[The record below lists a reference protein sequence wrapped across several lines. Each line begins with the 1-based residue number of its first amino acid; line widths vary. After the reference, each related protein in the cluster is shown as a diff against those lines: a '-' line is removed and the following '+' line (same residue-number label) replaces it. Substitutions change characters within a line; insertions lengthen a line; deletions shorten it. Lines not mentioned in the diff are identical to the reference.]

1 MISARQA
8 LNDIERAILG
18 VRRDEDRLVAMLADT
33 KAEGDRLRA
42 EKADAFRAL
51 ARLRLDA
58 IARDDVVGELDSVE
72 RRARVLLDKRRDRL
86 SELKASRT
94 GALEK
99 LEQLEDQRAAAAKLR
114 DAAIEAVEAKT
125 EAIEARL
132 ANEDEWQR
140 LTAALEAAQATS
152 AAAGEKRQQAES
164 DRAIKGKPYEDDR
177 LFMYLWQHGYGTSA
191 YRAGAL
197 VRYFDGKVARLA
209 GYDAARANY
218 FMLNEIPLRLAEHA
232 ERLKTDVA
240 AAITSRQ
247 AYERAALE
255 ADGIKP
261 LEAAVADADRALA
274 KVETD
279 IARVRS
285 DVDSIDKETA
295 KTIDDSA
302 DPAVRGVID
311 DLAGTL
317 ARADMLELVRR
328 AEATPTPEDD
338 RIVKSLRQIERDL
351 VRVDAQAE
359 ELRRTSIDMAN
370 KRQELEHSREVF
382 RNSGYDR
389 PNGTFSNGDAIGS
402 LIGGIISGAITAA
415 VLEGAFRDGYRYSG
429 PRSRDDFG
437 GSWGGGGGPWGGD
450 GGGFG
455 TGGGFGGGG
464 DSGGDGFKTGGG
476 F

>member
-42 EKADAFRAL
+42 EQADAFRAL

-58 IARDDVVGELDSVE
+58 IARDEVVGELDSVE
-72 RRARVLLDKRRDRL
+72 RRARAALDKRRDRL
-86 SELKASRT
+86 AELKASRE
-94 GALEK
+94 GASSK
-99 LEQLEDQRAAAAKLR
+99 LEDLEDKRAAAAKLR
-114 DAAIEAVEAKT
+114 DAAIEAVETKT
-125 EAIEARL
+125 DAVEARL
-132 ANEDEWQR
+132 AAEDEWKR
-140 LTAALEAAQATS
+140 LTAAIEAAEAIAS
-152 AAAGEKRQQAES
+152 AAEEKRRQAEQ
-164 DRAIKGKPYEDDR
+164 DRAVKGKPYEDDR
-177 LFMYLWQHGYGTSA
+177 LFMYLWQRGYGTSV

-197 VRYFDGKVARLA
+197 TRYFDGKVARLA
-209 GYDAARANY
+209 GYDAARVNY
-218 FMLNEIPLRLAEHA
+218 FMLTEIPTRLAEHA
-232 ERLKTDVA
+232 ERLKAEVA
-240 AAITSRQ
+240 AAVVARQ

-261 LEAAVADADRALA
+261 LEAAVADADRVLA

-279 IARVRS
+279 IARVKS
-285 DVDSIDKETA
+285 DVDSIDKETVA
-295 KTIDDSA
+295 ALDDNG
-302 DPAVRGVID
+302 DPAVRGVIE

-317 ARADMLELVRR
+317 ARADMVELVRR

-338 RIVKSLRQIERDL
+338 RIVKQLRQVERDL
-351 VRVDAQAE
+351 IRVDAQAE
-359 ELRRTSIDMAN
+359 ELRRASIDVAT
-370 KRQELEHSREVF
+370 KRQELEHSRDVF
-382 RNSGYDR
+382 RRSGYDR
-389 PNGTFSNGDAIGS
+389 PNGSFANGDTIGS

-429 PRSRDDFG
+429 SNRRDDFG
-437 GSWGGGGGPWGGD
+437 GSWGGGGSWGDSGS
-450 GGGFG
+450 FG

-464 DSGGDGFKTGGG
+464 DSGNDGFSTGGG

>member
-33 KAEGDRLRA
+33 KAESDRLRA

-58 IARDDVVGELDSVE
+58 IARDEVVGELDSIE
-72 RRARVLLDKRRDRL
+72 RRARTLLDKRRDRL

-94 GALEK
+94 GASEK
-99 LEQLEDQRAAAAKLR
+99 LEQLDYQRVAAVKQR

-125 EAIEARL
+125 EAVEARL
-132 ANEDEWQR
+132 AEEAEWQR
-140 LTAALEAAQATS
+140 LTAAIQVAETT
-152 AAAGEKRQQAES
+152 AAAAEEKRQQAES
-164 DRAIKGKPYEDDR
+164 DRSIKGKPYEDDR
-177 LFMYLWQHGYGTSA
+177 LFMYLWQHGYGTSS
-191 YRAGAL
+191 YRAGSL

-232 ERLKTDVA
+232 ERLKADVA
-240 AAITSRQ
+240 AAITARQ

-261 LEAAVADADRALA
+261 LEAAVAEADRVLS

-295 KTIDDSA
+295 KAIDDNG

-317 ARADMLELVRR
+317 ARADMVELVRL

-359 ELRRTSIDMAN
+359 ELRRSSIDMAN

-382 RNSGYDR
+382 RRSGYDR
-389 PNGTFSNGDAIGS
+389 PNGSFSNGDAIGG

-415 VLEGAFRDGYRYSG
+415 VLEGAFRDGYQSSG

-437 GSWGGGGGPWGGD
+437 GPWGGGGSWGGD

-464 DSGGDGFKTGGG
+464 DSGDDGFSTGDGF
-476 F
+476 

>member
-58 IARDDVVGELDSVE
+58 IAHDEVVGELDSVE
-72 RRARVLLDKRRDRL
+72 RRARSVLDKRRDRL
-86 SELKASRT
+86 GELKTSRE
-94 GALEK
+94 GAARK
-99 LEQLEDQRAAAAKLR
+99 LEELDDKRVAAVKLR

-125 EAIEARL
+125 DAVEARL
-132 ANEDEWQR
+132 AMEDEWKR
-140 LTAALEAAQATS
+140 LS
-152 AAAGEKRQQAES
+152 AAIEMAEATASAAEEKLRQAEG
-164 DRAIKGKPYEDDR
+164 DRALKGKPYEDDR
-177 LFMYLWQHGYGTSA
+177 LFMYLWQCGYGTSA
-191 YRAGAL
+191 YRAGPL
-197 VRYFDGKVARLA
+197 SRYFDGKVARLA

-232 ERLKTDVA
+232 DRLKADVA
-240 AAITSRQ
+240 QAVLARQ
-247 AYERAALE
+247 AHERAALE
-255 ADGIKP
+255 AEGIKS

-285 DVDSIDKETA
+285 DVDSIDKETRA
-295 KTIDDSA
+295 TLDDNG
-302 DPAVRGVID
+302 DPAVRGVLD

-317 ARADMLELVRR
+317 ARADMVELVRR

-338 RIVKSLRQIERDL
+338 RIVKQLRQIERDL

-359 ELRRTSIDMAN
+359 ELRRTSIDIAN

-382 RNSGYDR
+382 RQSGYDR
-389 PNGTFSNGDAIGS
+389 PNGSFSNGDTIGS

-415 VLEGAFRDGYRYSG
+415 VLEGALRDGYRYSE
-429 PRSRDDFG
+429 PRHRDDFG
-437 GSWGGGGGPWGGD
+437 GGWGSGGSWGGD

-455 TGGGFGGGG
+455 SGGGFGGGG
-464 DSGGDGFKTGGG
+464 DSGGDGFRTGGG

>member
-58 IARDDVVGELDSVE
+58 IAGGEMVGELDSVE
-72 RRARVLLDKRRDRL
+72 RRARVVLDKRRDRL
-86 SELKASRT
+86 VELKASRE
-94 GALEK
+94 GASKK
-99 LEQLEDQRAAAAKLR
+99 LQDLEDQRAAAVKQR
-114 DAAIEAVEAKT
+114 DAAIDLVEAKT
-125 EAIEARL
+125 DAVEARL

-140 LTAALEAAQATS
+140 LTAAVEAAETTATAAEGKRRQAD
-152 AAAGEKRQQAES
+152 E
-164 DRAIKGKPYEDDR
+164 DRAVKGKPYEADR
-177 LFMYLWQHGYGTSA
+177 LFMYLWQHGYGTST
-191 YRAGAL
+191 YRAGPLA
-197 VRYFDGKVARLA
+197 RYFDGKVARLA
-209 GYDAARANY
+209 GYDAARINY
-218 FMLNEIPLRLAEHA
+218 FMLTEIPLRLAEHA
-232 ERLKTDVA
+232 ERLKADVA
-240 AAITSRQ
+240 EAVAARQ
-247 AYERAALE
+247 AHERAALE
-255 ADGIKP
+255 ADGIRP
-261 LEAAVADADRALA
+261 LEAAVAEADRALA

-295 KTIDDSA
+295 TALDDKG

-317 ARADMLELVRR
+317 ARADIVELVRR

-370 KRQELEHSREVF
+370 KRQELEHSRDVF
-382 RNSGYDR
+382 RRSGYDR
-389 PNGTFSNGDAIGS
+389 PNGNFSNGDMIGNM
-402 LIGGIISGAITAA
+402 IGGIISGAITAA

-429 PRSRDDFG
+429 SGRRDDFG
-437 GSWGGGGGPWGGD
+437 GNWGGGGSWGD

>member
-42 EKADAFRAL
+42 EQADAFRAL

-58 IARDDVVGELDSVE
+58 IARDEVVGELDSVE
-72 RRARVLLDKRRDRL
+72 RRARAALDKRRDRL
-86 SELKASRT
+86 AELKASRE
-94 GALEK
+94 GASKK
-99 LEQLEDQRAAAAKLR
+99 LEDLEDKRAAAAKLR
-114 DAAIEAVEAKT
+114 DAAIEVVETKSDAVEA
-125 EAIEARL
+125 RL
-132 ANEDEWQR
+132 VAEDEWKR
-140 LTAALEAAQATS
+140 LTAAIEAAEATAS
-152 AAAGEKRQQAES
+152 AAEEKRRQAEQ
-164 DRAIKGKPYEDDR
+164 DRAVKGEPYENDR
-177 LFMYLWQHGYGTSA
+177 LFMYLWQRGYGTSA

-197 VRYFDGKVARLA
+197 TRYFDAKVARIA
-209 GYDAARANY
+209 GYDAARVNY
-218 FMLNEIPLRLAEHA
+218 FMLTEIPTRLAEHA
-232 ERLKTDVA
+232 ERLKAEVA
-240 AAITSRQ
+240 AAVTARQ

-255 ADGIKP
+255 ADGIQP

-274 KVETD
+274 KIETD

-295 KTIDDSA
+295 AALDDNG
-302 DPAVRGVID
+302 DPAVRGVIE

-317 ARADMLELVRR
+317 ARADMVELVRR

-338 RIVKSLRQIERDL
+338 RIVKQLRQIERDL
-351 VRVDAQAE
+351 IRVDAQAE
-359 ELRRTSIDMAN
+359 ELRRASIDVAT
-370 KRQELEHSREVF
+370 KRQELEHSRDLF
-382 RNSGYDR
+382 RRNGYDR
-389 PNGTFSNGDAIGS
+389 PNGSFTNGDTIGS

-429 PRSRDDFG
+429 SSRRDDFG
-437 GSWGGGGGPWGGD
+437 GSFGGGGAWGD
-450 GGGFG
+450 NGGFG

-464 DSGGDGFKTGGG
+464 GDSGNDGFSTGGG

>member
-18 VRRDEDRLVAMLADT
+18 VRRDEDRLVAMLGDT

-42 EKADAFRAL
+42 EKADGFRAL

-58 IARDDVVGELDSVE
+58 IARDEVVGELDSVE
-72 RRARVLLDKRRDRL
+72 RRARVALDKRRDRL
-86 SELKASRT
+86 AELKASRE
-94 GALEK
+94 GASKK
-99 LEQLEDQRAAAAKLR
+99 LEELEDKRAAAAKLR
-114 DAAIEAVEAKT
+114 DAAIEAVETKT
-125 EAIEARL
+125 DAVEARL
-132 ANEDEWQR
+132 AAEDEWKR
-140 LTAALEAAQATS
+140 LTAAIETSEAT
-152 AAAGEKRQQAES
+152 AAAADEKRRQAEQ
-164 DRAIKGKPYEDDR
+164 DRAVKGKPYEVDR
-177 LFMYLWQHGYGTSA
+177 LFMYLWQRGYGTSA
-191 YRAGAL
+191 YRAGPLA
-197 VRYFDGKVARLA
+197 RYFDAKVARLA
-209 GYDAARANY
+209 GYDAARINY
-218 FMLNEIPLRLAEHA
+218 YMLTEIPLRLAEHA
-232 ERLKTDVA
+232 ERLKADVA
-240 AAITSRQ
+240 AAVVARQ
-247 AYERAALE
+247 AHERAALE

-295 KTIDDSA
+295 AALDDNG

-317 ARADMLELVRR
+317 ARADMVELVRR

-338 RIVKSLRQIERDL
+338 LIVKRLRQIERDL
-351 VRVDAQAE
+351 VRVDAQAD
-359 ELRRTSIDMAN
+359 ELRRTSIDMAT
-370 KRQELEHSREVF
+370 KRQELEHSRDVF
-382 RNSGYDR
+382 RRSGYDR
-389 PNGTFSNGDAIGS
+389 PNGSFSNGDTIGG

-429 PRSRDDFG
+429 SGRRDDFG
-437 GSWGGGGGPWGGD
+437 GSWSGGLSGGGD
-450 GGGFG
+450 GFG

-464 DSGGDGFKTGGG
+464 DSGGDGFTTGGG

>member
-1 MISARQA
+1 MISAQQA

-33 KAEGDRLRA
+33 KAEGDRLRS

-58 IARDDVVGELDSVE
+58 IARDEVVGELDSVE
-72 RRARVLLDKRRDRL
+72 RRARGVLDKRRDRL
-86 SELKASRT
+86 AELKASRE
-94 GALEK
+94 GASKK
-99 LEQLEDQRAAAAKLR
+99 LEDLEDQRAAAVKVR
-114 DAAIEAVEAKT
+114 DAAIDVVEAKT
-125 EAIEARL
+125 DAVEARL
-132 ANEDEWQR
+132 ATEDEWRR
-140 LTAALEAAQATS
+140 LTAAVEAAEATAT
-152 AAAGEKRQQAES
+152 AAEQKRRQAEE
-164 DRAIKGKPYEDDR
+164 DRAVKGKPYEADR
-177 LFMYLWQHGYGTSA
+177 LFMYLWQRGYGTST
-191 YRAGAL
+191 YRAGPLA
-197 VRYFDGKVARLA
+197 RYFDGKVARLA
-209 GYDAARANY
+209 GYDAARVNY
-218 FMLNEIPLRLAEHA
+218 FMLTEIPLRLAEHA
-232 ERLKTDVA
+232 ERLKADLATAVA
-240 AAITSRQ
+240 ARQ
-247 AYERAALE
+247 AHERAALE

-261 LEAAVADADRALA
+261 LEAAVAEADRALA
-274 KVETD
+274 KIETD

-285 DVDSIDKETA
+285 DVDSMDKETA
-295 KTIDDSA
+295 TALDDNG

-317 ARADMLELVRR
+317 ARADMVELVRQ

-370 KRQELEHSREVF
+370 KRQELEHSRDFF
-382 RNSGYDR
+382 RRSGYDR
-389 PNGTFSNGDAIGS
+389 PNGSFSNGDTIGNM
-402 LIGGIISGAITAA
+402 IGGIISGAITAA
-415 VLEGAFRDGYRYSG
+415 VLEGVFRDGYRYSG
-429 PRSRDDFG
+429 SGRRDDFG
-437 GSWGGGGGPWGGD
+437 GNWSGGGSWGD
-450 GGGFG
+450 SGGFG

>member
-1 MISARQA
+1 MISAQQA

-42 EKADAFRAL
+42 GQADAFRAL

-58 IARDDVVGELDSVE
+58 IARDEVVGELDSVE
-72 RRARVLLDKRRDRL
+72 RRARAALDKRRDRL
-86 SELKASRT
+86 AELKSSREGASQKLDE
-94 GALEK
+94 LEGK
-99 LEQLEDQRAAAAKLR
+99 REAAVKLR
-114 DAAIEAVEAKT
+114 DAAIAAVEAKT
-125 EAIEARL
+125 DAVEARL
-132 ANEDEWQR
+132 ATEGEWQA
-140 LTAALEAAQATS
+140 LSAAVATAEATAAAAE
-152 AAAGEKRQQAES
+152 EKRRQAEE
-164 DRAIKGKPYEDDR
+164 DRAVKGKPYEDDR
-177 LFMYLWQHGYGTSA
+177 LFMYLWQRGYGTSA
-191 YRAGAL
+191 YRAGPL
-197 VRYFDGKVARLA
+197 TRYFDGKVAKLA
-209 GYDAARANY
+209 GYDAARVNY
-218 FMLNEIPLRLAEHA
+218 FMLTEIPLRLAEHA
-232 ERLKTDVA
+232 ERLKADVA
-240 AAITSRQ
+240 TAVAARQ

-255 ADGIKP
+255 ADGIGP
-261 LEAAVADADRALA
+261 LEAAVAEADRALA

-295 KTIDDSA
+295 AALDDNG

-317 ARADMLELVRR
+317 SRSDMVELVRR

-338 RIVKSLRQIERDL
+338 RIVKQLRQIERDL

-359 ELRRTSIDMAN
+359 ELRRTSIDMAS
-370 KRQELEHSREVF
+370 KRQELEHSRDTF
-382 RNSGYDR
+382 RRNGYDR
-389 PNGTFSNGDAIGS
+389 PNGSFSNGETIGN

-415 VLEGAFRDGYRYSG
+415 VLEGAFRDGYRRGES
-429 PRSRDDFG
+429 RRRDDFGGGPWGGG
-437 GSWGGGGGPWGGD
+437 GSWGGGGRSG

-455 TGGGFGGGG
+455 TGGGSGGG
-464 DSGGDGFKTGGG
+464 GFKTGGG

>member
-33 KAEGDRLRA
+33 KAEGDRLRT

-58 IARDDVVGELDSVE
+58 IARDEVVGELDSVE
-72 RRARVLLDKRRDRL
+72 RRARAALDKRRDRL
-86 SELKASRT
+86 AELKASRE
-94 GALEK
+94 GASKK
-99 LEQLEDQRAAAAKLR
+99 LEDLEDQREQAMKLR
-114 DAAIEAVEAKT
+114 DAAIETVETKTDAV
-125 EAIEARL
+125 EARL
-132 ANEDEWQR
+132 AMEDEWKR
-140 LTAALEAAQATS
+140 LTLVVEAAEATAT
-152 AAAGEKRQQAES
+152 AAEDKRRQAEE
-164 DRAIKGKPYEDDR
+164 DRAVKGKPYEDDR
-177 LFMYLWQHGYGTSA
+177 LFMYLWLRGYGTSV
-191 YRAGAL
+191 YRAGPLA
-197 VRYFDGKVARLA
+197 RYFDGKVARLA
-209 GYDAARANY
+209 GYDAARVNY
-218 FMLNEIPLRLAEHA
+218 FMLTEIPLRLAEHA
-232 ERLKTDVA
+232 ERLKADVA
-240 AAITSRQ
+240 AAVAARQ
-247 AYERAALE
+247 AHERAALE
-255 ADGIKP
+255 VDGIKP

-285 DVDSIDKETA
+285 DVDSIDRETA
-295 KTIDDSA
+295 AALDDNG
-302 DPAVRGVID
+302 DPAVRGVLD

-317 ARADMLELVRR
+317 ARADMVELVRR

-338 RIVKSLRQIERDL
+338 RIVKQLRQIERDL

-359 ELRRTSIDMAN
+359 ELRRTSIDMAT
-370 KRQELEHSREVF
+370 KRQELEHSRDFF
-382 RNSGYDR
+382 RRSGYDR
-389 PNGTFSNGDAIGS
+389 PNGSFSNGDMIGN

-415 VLEGAFRDGYRYSG
+415 VLEGAFRDGYRRQESH
-429 PRSRDDFG
+429 RRDDFG
-437 GSWGGGGGPWGGD
+437 GPWG

-464 DSGGDGFKTGGG
+464 DSGGDGFRTGGG